1 MPSCLRLETK
11 FHDLREGL
19 AILRRLSFRVHIWG
33 PGLAW
38 YGSTLLRTHHFVRT
52 TSVSRR
58 SGPFSQRIRTCS
70 LFDPAGCA
78 SAKSYDVHSR
88 PETQSLVR
96 FRLQS
101 RLQQPIA
108 IQYRLVECHGPASRQ
123 PPKRVSAPTSIILPW
138 PHYLL
143 PSLFPTVPD
152 PLIAR
157 HGGFRRDRRDM
168 ASRILRILS
177 TAEQLQADSI

>member
-1 MPSCLRLETK
+1 MVDCHEIRSRTTPSLYIGIEGTGPGPDVIRCALGERRPPGMWLHDRLCCHVLLARAALGELTMSSGLRLETT
-11 FHDLREGL
+11 FHDLGEGL

-38 YGSTLLRTHHFVRT
+38 YGSTMLRTHHFVRT

-88 PETQSLVR
+88 PETQSLVH

-108 IQYRLVECHGPASRQ
+108 IR
-123 PPKRVSAPTSIILPW
+123 
-138 PHYLL
+138 
-143 PSLFPTVPD
+143 
-152 PLIAR
+152 
-157 HGGFRRDRRDM
+157 
-168 ASRILRILS
+168 
-177 TAEQLQADSI
+177 